1 MAHVIVEL
9 KPSEKALEKELL
21 TDDIISRQSITIR
34 DGKALGLS
42 EEKEYILIEGSEEAV
57 KRVREIAPNN
67 ILSGKWAMEAYQK
80 LKAEE
85 EDAASGM
92 GFIFQ

>member
-9 KPSEKALEKELL
+9 KSTEKALEKVLL

-34 DGKALGLS
+34 DGKVLGLS
-42 EEKEYILIEGSEEAV
+42 EDREYILIEGSEEAV
-57 KRVREIAPNN
+57 ERVKELAPDN
-67 ILSGKWAMEAYQK
+67 ILSGKGAEEAYQK